1 MRLLFDLFCTMEN
14 ENVFILPTFL
24 QPLNTHLKFYV
35 LYNLFALLL
44 IRAVR
49 MVIISLIFDQ
59 ITLFPEEILS
69 DVTPIIDLNFL
80 RNIH

>member
-1 MRLLFDLFCTMEN
+1 MEN
-14 ENVFILPTFL
+14 ENVFSLPTFL
-24 QPLNTHLKFYV
+24 QPLNTYLKYYV

-69 DVTPIIDLNFL
+69 DVMPIIDLNFL

>member
-1 MRLLFDLFCTMEN
+1 MFSF
-14 ENVFILPTFL
+14 LPTFL
-24 QPLNTHLKFYV
+24 QPLNTYLRYYV

-59 ITLFPEEILS
+59 ITLFPEDIQS
-69 DVTPIIDLNFL
+69 DVMSIIVLNFL